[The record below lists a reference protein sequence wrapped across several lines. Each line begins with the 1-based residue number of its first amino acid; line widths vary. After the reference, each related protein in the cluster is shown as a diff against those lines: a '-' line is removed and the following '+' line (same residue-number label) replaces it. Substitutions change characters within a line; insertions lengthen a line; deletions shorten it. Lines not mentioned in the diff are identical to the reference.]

1 MARVHIDNII
11 TAFTQL
17 ESKIK
22 LCGHLN
28 LQDINIHLE
37 NTLRD
42 ILNVI
47 YTDRKFKNLNVESGN
62 FTSIDLGDDI
72 NDIAFQVT
80 STTSVKKVVD
90 TITKYKAEYN
100 YKKVF
105 MLFGTIKKPKRKKLF
120 DAEIDGKFEFEEWDF
135 TTLVEQ
141 INDCESQQLNQIQQ
155 ILINEVLPNFNLTI
169 KNEDVSA
176 TVLWDDLE
184 NKDIRNFKDKL
195 LAVNAKIRNAL
206 YPSELPQLA

>member
-1 MARVHIDNII
+1 M
-11 TAFTQL
+11 
-17 ESKIK
+17 
-22 LCGHLN
+22 
-28 LQDINIHLE
+28 
-37 NTLRD
+37 
-42 ILNVI
+42 
-47 YTDRKFKNLNVESGN
+47 
-62 FTSIDLGDDI
+62 
-72 NDIAFQVT
+72 
-80 STTSVKKVVD
+80 
-90 TITKYKAEYN
+90 
-100 YKKVF
+100 
-105 MLFGTIKKPKRKKLF
+105 
-120 DAEIDGKFEFEEWDF
+120 EFEEWDF